1 MGPENRSECVS
12 LQNGSFSLTRYQVL
26 GRKKRLSV
34 AELNQKLHGYQ
45 ARPISLQTAARE
57 IDYGW
62 VLPDNP
68 ELEDFFERQT
78 AWDISDC
85 LYEEGV
91 LLRLRI
97 ERRSVPGQ
105 LLQEIVKQRWSERD
119 NQQDSEEPSR
129 VLKKQIVD
137 EVKEELLRMSLPS
150 VSYVDAFWK
159 DQEDRIFLFSQSKMA
174 REAFEDLFGKTFG
187 KPHKLGL
194 FRLVPPLLGIHPEA
208 WQNPAEQNEYLQR
221 IVHTLPVRSGRAIET
236 EAPPF

>member
-1 MGPENRSECVS
+1 MGPKTRSERVS

-26 GRKKRLSV
+26 GRTKRLSV

-45 ARPISLQTAARE
+45 ARPISLHTAARE

-68 ELEDFFERQT
+68 ELEDFIDRQT

-85 LYEEGV
+85 LYEDGV

-97 ERRSVPGQ
+97 ERRAVPGQ
-105 LLQEIVKQRWSERD
+105 LLQEIVKQRWSERKPPEET
-119 NQQDSEEPSR
+119 EEPQR
-129 VLKKQIVD
+129 VLKKQVLD

-159 DQEDRIFLFSQSKMA
+159 DQEDRIYLFSQSKMA
-174 REAFEDLFGKTFG
+174 REAFEDLFHKTFG
-187 KPHKLGL
+187 KPHKIGI
-194 FRLVPPLLGIHPEA
+194 FRLLPPLLGISPDA
-208 WQNPAEQNEYLQR
+208 WQSPAEHNEYLQR

>member
-68 ELEDFFERQT
+68 ELEDFIERQT

>member
-1 MGPENRSECVS
+1 MS

-34 AELNQKLHGYQ
+34 AEMNQKLHGFQ

-68 ELEDFFERQT
+68 ELEDFIERQT

-85 LYEEGV
+85 LYEDGV

-129 VLKKQIVD
+129 VLKKQVVD

-159 DQEDRIFLFSQSKMA
+159 DQEDRIYLFSQSKMA

-194 FRLVPPLLGIHPEA
+194 FQLVPPLLGIHPEA

>member
-1 MGPENRSECVS
+1 MS

-34 AELNQKLHGYQ
+34 AELNQKLHGFQ

-57 IDYGW
+57 IEYGW

-68 ELEDFFERQT
+68 EMEDFPERQT

-97 ERRSVPGQ
+97 ERRAVPGQ
-105 LLQEIVKQRWSERD
+105 LLQEIAKQRWSEREPP
-119 NQQDSEEPSR
+119 QDGEEPQR
-129 VLKKQIVD
+129 VMKKQVLD
-137 EVKEELLRMSLPS
+137 EVKEELLTMSLPS
-150 VSYVDAFWK
+150 ISYVDAFWK

-187 KPHKLGL
+187 RPHKIGL
-194 FRLVPPLLGIHPEA
+194 FRLMPPLLGISADA
-208 WQNPAEQNEYLQR
+208 WQNPADHDEYLQR